1 VNARVPLRFFVVTFA
16 WSWILWA
23 PLVLAGQGV
32 LQIEEGLRS
41 LLTTPAVMLGAFGP
55 AIGACL
61 AVWSLDGRA
70 ALVAFLRRFLSL
82 RFGWRAWL
90 AMFAVLGAVNVVA
103 WYVPEVFGA
112 ERAPMLLPS
121 AWVFPVW
128 WLLMVFLGGGQ
139 EEVG

>member
-1 VNARVPLRFFVVTFA
+1 MNARVPLRFFVVTFA